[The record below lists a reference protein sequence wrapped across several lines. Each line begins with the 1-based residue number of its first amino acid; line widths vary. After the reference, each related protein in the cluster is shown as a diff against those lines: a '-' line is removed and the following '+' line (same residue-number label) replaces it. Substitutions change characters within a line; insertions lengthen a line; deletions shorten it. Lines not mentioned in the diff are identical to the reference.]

1 MISYP
6 IDFEGIS
13 TRVLEAG
20 VGNNNLLFI
29 HGLGARADRWR
40 QTIEHYATRGFHCY
54 AFDLPGHG
62 FATKGIGPDYSI
74 AGFAR
79 LTTGLMY
86 RLGLDDAA
94 IVGTSLGGHIGAQVC
109 IDQPTRI
116 RGLALVGAVGIAPVS
131 DETRQAI
138 RDSISRTTREA
149 IGAKLRFV
157 LAKPDLVTEAW
168 IQEEWRINT
177 SAGAAAS
184 FEALGKYFYEHI
196 NRDAIVD
203 QLLPLTCIIP
213 MQLFW
218 GELDRAVPIEV
229 GQRAAHLLGGIPI
242 HGIAGAGHAPYFEA
256 PAAFD
261 AKVLPFLESLDWS
274 SRTHS
279 VNGWPTD
286 KTL

>member
-6 IDFEGIS
+6 IEFEGIT

-20 VGNNNLLFI
+20 VGNRNLLFI

-40 QTIEHYATRGFHCY
+40 QTLEHYATRGFHCH

-79 LTTGLMY
+79 LTTGLMNL
-86 RLGLDDAA
+86 LGLDYAA
-94 IVGTSLGGHIGAQVC
+94 LVGTSLGGHIGAQVC
-109 IDQPTRI
+109 INQPTSI

-131 DETRQAI
+131 DESRQAI
-138 RDSISRTTREA
+138 RDSITKTTREA

-157 LAKPDLVTEAW
+157 LAKPELVTESW

-196 NRDAIVD
+196 NRDAIVE
-203 QLLPLTCIIP
+203 QLAPLSRIIP

-218 GELDRAVPIEV
+218 GELDRAVPIAV
-229 GQRAAHLLGGIPI
+229 GLHAAQLLGGIPI
-242 HGIAGAGHAPYFEA
+242 HSIAGAGHAPYFET

-261 AKVLPFLESLDWS
+261 AKVLSFLESLDWRS
-274 SRTHS
+274 PPTSRA
-279 VNGWPTD
+279 
-286 KTL
+286 